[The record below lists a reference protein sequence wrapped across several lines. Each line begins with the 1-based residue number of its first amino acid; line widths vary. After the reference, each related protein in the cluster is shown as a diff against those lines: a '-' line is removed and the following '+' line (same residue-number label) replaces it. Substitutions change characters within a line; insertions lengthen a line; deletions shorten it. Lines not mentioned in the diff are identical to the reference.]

1 MNKFFVIARSFLR
14 RSNPASSIYK
24 NGLPR
29 IFNKNARN
37 DVLLKFILYSF
48 LFGISAPA
56 HSAPLVADLSNY
68 RIAMDAGFN
77 GTRLFL
83 FGVRNDN
90 GDIVV
95 VIRGP
100 EKNYI
105 IRKKEKIAGVWVNRD
120 RMKFYN
126 VPNYYALASS
136 RPLSDINK
144 SAIFAVLGIGED
156 NLLNSPGAPTKEEKL
171 NEFETAFLNHQHA
184 NRLYYTNPDNIS
196 FMGETLFKTVIE
208 FSDNIPPGNYT
219 AEIYL
224 VSDGEVVGMQS
235 TPISVVKT
243 GLDAFIYNYAHNS
256 PALYGISAIILA
268 LSVGWLAGR
277 LFEVRT

>member
-1 MNKFFVIARSFLR
+1 MNKSL
-14 RSNPASSIYK
+14 
-24 NGLPR
+24 
-29 IFNKNARN
+29 
-37 DVLLKFILYSF
+37 F
-48 LFGISAPA
+48 LFFAYFLMLCVPGQA
-56 HSAPLVADLSNY
+56 APLVADLSNY

-100 EKNYI
+100 EKNYMV
-105 IRKKEKIAGVWVNRD
+105 RKKEKIAGFWVNRD
-120 RMKFYN
+120 RLKFYN

-144 SAIFAVLGIGED
+144 SVLFSKLNIGED
-156 NLLNSPGAPTKEEKL
+156 NLLNNPSIPDAE
-171 NEFETAFLNHQHA
+171 NIREFETAFLNHQRI

-196 FMGETLFKTVIE
+196 FMSETLFKTVIE
-208 FSDNIPPGNYT
+208 FSDNIPPGEYT

-224 VSDGEVVGMQS
+224 MSDGEIVGMQS
-235 TPISVVKT
+235 TPISVVKS

-256 PALYGISAIILA
+256 PALYGISSVILA
-268 LSVGWLAGR
+268 LCVGWLAGR
-277 LFEVRT
+277 LFEVRA